1 MAHQTDQELDRINN
15 GVFIEALTSSPGW
28 QLLDRRLQMELSALT
43 ERMRHSDVPDIVMS
57 CVKKKDGIM
66 LIYESIEDIKKEG
79 IPFLE

>member
-1 MAHQTDQELDRINN
+1 
-15 GVFIEALTSSPGW
+15 
-28 QLLDRRLQMELSALT
+28 MELSALT